1 MTRHRIF
8 NRGDIIAQGWCW
20 LMLSHGLKCGQVKP
34 ASIAGHELAVFRG
47 KDGVVAALDA
57 YCPHMGAHLAEGK
70 VEDNQLRCLF
80 HNWRFS
86 AQGQCTDIPCLDK
99 KLQMRV
105 STKSW
110 HVTER
115 YGLIWVWLGE
125 DMPTDPIPE
134 PPELSGINYEYS
146 LGNHFIKHCHPNVV
160 MVNAIDEQHF
170 HTVHLL
176 PGSILSMQPIPKNI
190 SNIEFHNTG
199 HIPQNKWF
207 GRLLGR
213 FYKNTLT
220 YNLSYWYGSIGI
232 VTFGPDFLH
241 LYLMFVL
248 RLTPD
253 GKTEGR
259 TVTFTRKRSGPLGW
273 LFNRIVLLL
282 TKVGGYYFAVGD
294 TRIFQTIR
302 FNLKTP
308 IAADRAVMAFVNHLE
323 QQPTYPVEPGNV
335 LADRKAVKGQ

>member
-1 MTRHRIF
+1 MTTHRIF
-8 NRGDIIAQGWCW
+8 NRRDVVAEGWYW
-20 LMLSHGLKCGQVKP
+20 LMPSRNLKR
-34 ASIAGHELAVFRG
+34 GHVQSANIIGYELAVFRG
-47 KDGVVAALDA
+47 KDGAVAALDA

-70 VEDNQLRCLF
+70 VEGNQLRCFF

-86 AQGQCTDIPCLDK
+86 AEGQCTDIPCLDK

-115 YGLIWVWLGE
+115 YGLIWIWLGE
-125 DMPTDPIPE
+125 NAPTDSIPE
-134 PPELSGINYEYS
+134 APELSGTDYEYS

-170 HTVHLL
+170 HTVHHL
-176 PGSILSMQPIPKNI
+176 PGSVLSMEPHPKNT

-199 HIPQNKWF
+199 TVPRARWI
-207 GRLLGR
+207 GRQLSR
-213 FYKNTLT
+213 FYKNALT
-220 YNLSYWYGSIGI
+220 YNLSYWYGSVGT
-232 VTFGPDFLH
+232 VTLGPDFLH
-241 LYLMFVL
+241 LYLMFAL

-259 TVTFTRKRSGPLGW
+259 TVTFTRKRKSPLGW
-273 LFNRIVLLL
+273 IFNRIVLWL
-282 TKVGGYYFAVGD
+282 TKAAGYYFAVGD

-308 IAADRAVMAFVNHLE
+308 IAADRAVISFVNHLE
-323 QQPTYPVEPGNV
+323 QQKAYPV
-335 LADRKAVKGQ
+335 KATDS